1 MSVACFHLKQA
12 SGWFAAGREVE
23 TALRLL
29 SDAAF
34 KLFIWLCLHAE
45 RSRGSISATTAAIA
59 HALGKPEMQIAAALG
74 ELLHQG
80 VCHHGD
86 GETIQIADRFW
97 PYERPRDPA
106 GALESATYIKRIKQ
120 ALLIRACVR
129 SVFSPADEKL
139 ATALYRRHVPFEH
152 VERAIL
158 LGCMRKYVTLLNHN
172 GGTPITT
179 LHYFT
184 GLLDEVEHLEIS
196 PAYWQYVTFQVKKLE
211 QRWCS
216 VRCIATPATE
226 TK

>member
-1 MSVACFHLKQA
+1 MSFAHFRLKQA

-34 KLFIWLCLHAE
+34 KLFVWLCLHAE
-45 RSRGSISATTAAIA
+45 RNRGSISANTHAIA
-59 HALGKPEMQIAAALG
+59 HALGKPETQIATALD

-80 VCHHGD
+80 VCHHLQ
-86 GETIQIADRFW
+86 GETIQIASRFW
-97 PYERPRDPA
+97 PYERLPDPA
-106 GALESATYIKRIKQ
+106 ARLDSAAYIERIKQ
-120 ALLIRACVR
+120 ALLARACVR

-139 ATALYRRHVPFEH
+139 ATALHHRRVPSEH
-152 VERAIL
+152 IERAIL
-158 LGCMRKYVTLLNHN
+158 LGCMRKYLTLLNHN

-184 GLLDEVEHLEIS
+184 GLIDEVESLKIS
-196 PAYWQYVTFQVKKLE
+196 PAYWQYVAFQVKRLE
-211 QRWCS
+211 QRWHSFQC
-216 VRCIATPATE
+216 AAAPAPE